1 MFIIWFQYVDDLTLY
16 CSYMLIPLLSGERD
30 KKASPGLDEWNTEDV
45 CWPSDWGQ
53 VTHHWQEL

>member
-1 MFIIWFQYVDDLTLY
+1 
-16 CSYMLIPLLSGERD
+16 MLIPLLSGEGD
-30 KKASPGLDEWNTEDV
+30 KKASPGLNEWNTEDV